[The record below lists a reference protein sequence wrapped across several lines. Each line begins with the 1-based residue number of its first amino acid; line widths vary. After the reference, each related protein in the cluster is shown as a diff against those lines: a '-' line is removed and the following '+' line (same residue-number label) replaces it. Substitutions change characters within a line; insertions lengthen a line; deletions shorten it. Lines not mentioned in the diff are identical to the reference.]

1 MKTNREINEC
11 TGYSFAPGVGKLSGG
26 GCAGGDGGVYWA
38 VRTQQ

>member
-1 MKTNREINEC
+1 MKTNGEINEY
-11 TGYSFAPGVGKLSGG
+11 TGSSFAPGIGKLSGD